1 MAMSKIYTHPLT
13 SSNISVSTAANISTA
28 ASSALY
34 VDGDLY
40 VSGTITSAYGSFDQR
55 ITKIEERLGIMQV
68 NEKLESQFNE
78 LKEMGIKY
86 KELEARLMKKAAV
99 ISKLNS

>member
-1 MAMSKIYTHPLT
+1 
-13 SSNISVSTAANISTA
+13 
-28 ASSALY
+28 
-34 VDGDLY
+34 
-40 VSGTITSAYGSFDQR
+40 
-55 ITKIEERLGIMQV
+55 MQV